1 MKKRLQK
8 TILGLLL
15 LGTSSLFA
23 DTVYFNNGAVLKGT
37 ITEQNTNTLSINV
50 NGINTT
56 YGMRD
61 IARIENSQV
70 SAPPPPPPPPPAVDN
85 VSAIPSGT
93 VLHLVTAE
101 QITTRTHKEG
111 HQFRMALE
119 SDLYVGSTLVAKR
132 NSEVYAVV
140 TSSKQAGRL
149 AGKSSL
155 EVTLRSLVIEGKR
168 TPIQT
173 QTLNILTQHNQ
184 ARNTTGQVAR
194 GAAIG
199 GLVNGS
205 KGARNGA
212 KFGAGAA
219 VLTRGQAAGVPAGT
233 LLDFRLT
240 SNVSL

>member
-1 MKKRLQK
+1 MKNILQK
-8 TILGLLL
+8 TILGLIT
-15 LGTSSLFA
+15 LGGLSLFA
-23 DTVYFNNGAVLKGT
+23 DTIYFNNGAVLKGV

-50 NGINTT
+50 DGINTT

-61 IARIENSQV
+61 IERIENSNV
-70 SAPPPPPPPPPAVDN
+70 SAPPPPPPPPAVKN

-93 VLHLVTAE
+93 VLHLITAE
-101 QITTRTHKEG
+101 QISTRTHKEG

-119 SDLYVGSTLVAKR
+119 SDLYVGNTLIAKR

-140 TSSKQAGRL
+140 TSSSQAGRL
-149 AGKSSL
+149 IGQSSL
-155 EVTLRSLVIEGKR
+155 EVTLRALVIKGKR
-168 TPIQT
+168 VPIQT
-173 QTLNILTQHNQ
+173 QVVNILSQHNQ
-184 ARNTTGQVAR
+184 VRNTTGQLAR

-205 KGARNGA
+205 KGAKNGA

-219 VLTRGQAAGVPAGT
+219 ILTRGQAAGVPAGT

-240 SNVSL
+240 QEISL